1 MSFDDRSINATDEV
15 IHENTPLIATT
26 ERQYRRIGTTIF
38 IIFHI
43 FLVVKKNKR
52 NLNYK
57 KNKTN
62 LFSRLYS
69 KC

>member
-43 FLVVKKNKR
+43 FLVVKKQMKFK
-52 NLNYK
+52 LQK
-57 KNKTN
+57 KTN

>member
-43 FLVVKKNKR
+43 FLVVKK
-52 NLNYK
+52 
-57 KNKTN
+57 TN
-62 LFSRLYS
+62 EI
-69 KC
+69 